1 MFKQFSRAFVAVALL
16 LSVCAARAD
25 YPDRPIKI
33 IVPIGAGSTTD
44 FVARLIAEQLRTS
57 LGQPVVVENQPGAGG
72 TLGTAMFA
80 RAPADGYTLL
90 VASSAHTVNPVM
102 YSKLPYNTTTDFSG
116 ISVLVTLPNI
126 LVTSPARNFRSMSD
140 LVSFGHKQP
149 GVLTFGSGGVGSG
162 AHMNAELFRAM
173 AKVDAVHIPYKGT
186 PEVVNGLISGSVD
199 FAFVPIT
206 TALPFLRSGKLV
218 PLALGSAARTPLL
231 PDVPTT
237 EEAGVPGSAH
247 NEWLG
252 LYTRSGVPDD
262 IIRRLNREVVKALKS
277 AALTERLAMVGAS
290 PAPTSPEETD
300 AYVKAGITSVAGTVK
315 LARIPGDRAQ
325 FELPLP

>member
-1 MFKQFSRAFVAVALL
+1 M
-16 LSVCAARAD
+16 
-25 YPDRPIKI
+25 
-33 IVPIGAGSTTD
+33 
-44 FVARLIAEQLRTS
+44 
-57 LGQPVVVENQPGAGG
+57 VVENQPGAGG

-315 LARIPGDRAQ
+315 LARIPTN
-325 FELPLP
+325 